1 MLTFSVSNQNQNYFL
16 SRVFLLCKTNRTSL
30 LCQTPVSCVAT
41 VHRTRPEHSS
51 PWSGK
56 KPNIASEHN
65 PPSIP
70 LIFRKQGCP
79 TLQHTGIRA
88 ATRSCKNFKQIVD
101 GAETAPGNIK
111 YWRAILFSLHCKS
124 AHLASLFSCTTA
136 YNEN

>member
-1 MLTFSVSNQNQNYFL
+1 MCFCCVKLTAQ
-16 SRVFLLCKTNRTSL
+16 
-30 LCQTPVSCVAT
+30 VSCVRLLCLVWPPSIGPDQNTA
-41 VHRTRPEHSS
+41 VRGVE
-51 PWSGK
+51 K
-56 KPNIASEHN
+56 KKNVASEHN